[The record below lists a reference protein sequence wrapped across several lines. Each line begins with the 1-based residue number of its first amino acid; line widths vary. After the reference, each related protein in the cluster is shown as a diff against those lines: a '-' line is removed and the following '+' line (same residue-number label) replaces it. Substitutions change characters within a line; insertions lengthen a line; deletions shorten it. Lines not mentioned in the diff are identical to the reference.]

1 MDILGI
7 SAFYHDA
14 AAALIRDGVPIAA
27 AQEERFSRKKN
38 DPSFPNRAIKYCLQE
53 GQISTNDLDWV
64 VFYEKPLRKFE
75 RILVTHLKHF
85 PHSSKAFT
93 RAMFLWLGD
102 RLWMKN
108 RIANELGISPN
119 KILFTEHHQS
129 HAASAYFPSPFDD
142 AAILT
147 VDGVG
152 EWATTTFG
160 KGVDNQLEIV
170 SELHFPH
177 SLGLLYSSITAFLGF
192 QVNEGE
198 QKVMGLSAFGKPIY
212 KEQIQSL
219 LEFSKDGS
227 FELDISAF
235 RYPFDPDKSFG
246 AKLTKLLGDAREPN
260 KPIQYQN
267 GNTRHADIAA
277 SLQIVLEESLLNLT
291 KQLHQQIP
299 SKNLCLAGGV
309 ALNVVANSK
318 ILEQGPFENIFIQP
332 APGDAGG
339 ALGAALYVNHVDLNA
354 KRCFEQKHAFLG
366 ESATANTSQNY
377 RETSSEI
384 SDEDKLIDEVI
395 HKLVNNKTVGWV
407 QGRFEW
413 GPRSLGH
420 RSLLA
425 DPRKLEMKQHINES
439 IKHREMFRPFAPAI
453 TKEHANKYFD
463 IPNGAD
469 SAAQFMLL
477 SIPALQ
483 ECMDKIPAAL
493 HADGTGRVQI
503 VDKDIN
509 PLFHK
514 LISRFGEETGVPVL
528 LNTSLNLHGQPI
540 VRGEDDAVDLLHNSH
555 LDSLVVENHIYES
568 V

>member
-1 MDILGI
+1 
-7 SAFYHDA
+7 
-14 AAALIRDGVPIAA
+14 
-27 AQEERFSRKKN
+27 
-38 DPSFPNRAIKYCLQE
+38 
-53 GQISTNDLDWV
+53 
-64 VFYEKPLRKFE
+64 
-75 RILVTHLKHF
+75 
-85 PHSSKAFT
+85 
-93 RAMFLWLGD
+93 
-102 RLWMKN
+102 
-108 RIANELGISPN
+108 
-119 KILFTEHHQS
+119 
-129 HAASAYFPSPFDD
+129 
-142 AAILT
+142 
-147 VDGVG
+147 
-152 EWATTTFG
+152 
-160 KGVDNQLEIV
+160 
-170 SELHFPH
+170 
-177 SLGLLYSSITAFLGF
+177 
-192 QVNEGE
+192 
-198 QKVMGLSAFGKPIY
+198 
-212 KEQIQSL
+212 
-219 LEFSKDGS
+219 
-227 FELDISAF
+227 
-235 RYPFDPDKSFG
+235 
-246 AKLTKLLGDAREPN
+246 
-260 KPIQYQN
+260 
-267 GNTRHADIAA
+267 
-277 SLQIVLEESLLNLT
+277 
-291 KQLHQQIP
+291 
-299 SKNLCLAGGV
+299 
-309 ALNVVANSK
+309 
-318 ILEQGPFENIFIQP
+318 
-332 APGDAGG
+332 
-339 ALGAALYVNHVDLNA
+339 
-354 KRCFEQKHAFLG
+354 
-366 ESATANTSQNY
+366 
-377 RETSSEI
+377 
-384 SDEDKLIDEVI
+384 
-395 HKLVNNKTVGWV
+395 VGWV